1 LYQVYGVVFYNNTG
15 TCIKSTGWCSS
26 PEIQYE
32 NFEDT
37 KEEGIVFVQSDGDRC
52 LFLYEGTT
60 FVQSD
65 GDSCLFL
72 YEGTTSVQSDGDS
85 CLFLYEGTICVQLEC
100 TSCLF
105 LYEGTTFV

>member
-1 LYQVYGVVFYNNTG
+1 MVFYNNTG

-72 YEGTTSVQSDGDS
+72 YV
-85 CLFLYEGTICVQLEC
+85 GTICVQLEC